1 MLFVGERGEVGDVD
15 EGLRSAGLDLPTR
28 NKTTVSAE
36 VGSCAGSAG
45 QRTVTQSSPVS
56 SSYVVGT
63 RNQRDRSPYEAT
75 AQVPG
80 QAAG

>member
-15 EGLRSAGLDLPTR
+15 VGLRSAGLDLPTR
-28 NKTTVSAE
+28 NKTVSAE